1 MKTLRLLLPLLA
13 VMMLAGCMGCGSEER
28 MAAAGK
34 LDAKCPIKVGDSL
47 SLVEAHF
54 SPTYAMVFDFEGTTN
69 LPEEPSMAQTRAFVQ
84 AIRTVPEIDSLLAF
98 VRQNPSGLHFNINDG
113 MVDEADTTLV
123 AESDTMKA
131 EKRAVYMSLTRE
143 QFEKIYP

>member
-1 MKTLRLLLPLLA
+1 
-13 VMMLAGCMGCGSEER
+13 

-47 SLVEAHF
+47 SLVGAHF

>member
-47 SLVEAHF
+47 TLVGAHF

-69 LPEEPSMAQTRAFVQ
+69 LPEEPSMAQTRGCLHEPHER
-84 AIRTVPEIDSLLAF
+84 AI
-98 VRQNPSGLHFNINDG
+98 
-113 MVDEADTTLV
+113 
-123 AESDTMKA
+123 
-131 EKRAVYMSLTRE
+131 
-143 QFEKIYP
+143 

>member
-47 SLVEAHF
+47 TLVGAHF

-98 VRQNPSGLHFNINDG
+98 VRQGRGRHDTRGRERHHESREAGCLH
-113 MVDEADTTLV
+113 EPH
-123 AESDTMKA
+123 E
-131 EKRAVYMSLTRE
+131 RA
-143 QFEKIYP
+143 I

>member
-34 LDAKCPIKVGDSL
+34 LDADSL
-47 SLVEAHF
+47 SLVGAHF
-54 SPTYAMVFDFEGTTN
+54 SPTYAMIFNFEGTTN

-113 MVDEADTTLV
+113 MVDEVDTTLV